1 MLNSELKIDM
11 WVVCLPGYNT
21 DEDKGGYGY
30 KEDFIFQC
38 TNTPY
43 NEEGGGGYLIASPG
57 NRDGGVY
64 VRALRPATGWEIKH
78 KQVQKEMN
86 YEIY

>member
-1 MLNSELKIDM
+1 MLNLELKQGM

-21 DEDKGGYGY
+21 GDNGKL
-30 KEDFIFQC
+30 K
-38 TNTPY
+38 
-43 NEEGGGGYLIASPG
+43 GGGGYKENYIFQATHIDGYDTESIAWGGRNG
-57 NRDGGVY
+57 NGVY
-64 VRALRPATGWEIKH
+64 ARALRPATEWEIKH